1 MNPFKILNQGD
12 KYSKKDLSTLLEQPT
27 LSLVREGLYHC
38 KNSEST
44 LFFVDL
50 EKKGKEERFHFDDF
64 FQEDF
69 FHWDSQ
75 TTQHINSPKIQEIVT
90 GKEHHIYLL
99 E

>member
-1 MNPFKILNQGD
+1 MNPFKALKQGE

-50 EKKGKEERFHFDDF
+50 EKKGKEERFHFDGF
-64 FQEDF
+64 LR
-69 FHWDSQ
+69 
-75 TTQHINSPKIQEIVT
+75 KISFIGIHKPLNISNHRKFRKSLMGIEFPT
-90 GKEHHIYLL
+90 SL
-99 E
+99 

>member
-64 FQEDF
+64 FLMYG
-69 FHWDSQ
+69 H
-75 TTQHINSPKIQEIVT
+75 
-90 GKEHHIYLL
+90 L
-99 E
+99 

>member
-1 MNPFKILNQGD
+1 MNPFKILSQGD

-50 EKKGKEERFHFDDF
+50 EKKGKEER
-64 FQEDF
+64 
-69 FHWDSQ
+69 
-75 TTQHINSPKIQEIVT
+75 K
-90 GKEHHIYLL
+90 GKAE
-99 E
+99 EER

>member
-1 MNPFKILNQGD
+1 MNPFKALKQGE

-75 TTQHINSPKIQEIVT
+75 TTQHINSLKF
-90 GKEHHIYLL
+90 KR
-99 E
+99 